1 MKDILIAMKLI
12 AAAMSLA
19 LVAGCSE
26 SVAEKSDSAKTR
38 AGKIGNLSAAA
49 TTDSPAKPSERT
61 FRFDYGFEL
70 TDLPADATV
79 RVWMPVP
86 PSNRHQAVAE
96 LDRKLPAQA
105 TVSKEAKY
113 GNAILYLEPQ
123 VPATGQLDFQVSY
136 RVERKEV
143 RGREP
148 SGGNVTIEPTDHER
162 FLAPN
167 ANVPLEGKPL
177 ELIAGLN
184 LPQAGLGLGRR
195 LYDRVD
201 EHMKYDKSKPGY
213 GRGDVNWA
221 CDSRFGNCTDF
232 HSLFVS
238 LARSQGLPARFEIG
252 FPIPENRDS
261 GTIDGYHCWAYFF
274 VENHGWIP
282 IDISEA
288 DKQPDKKDYFFGNLT
303 PDRVVFTTG
312 RDLELVPRQA
322 GKPLNFFV
330 YPYIEVNGKPWPRE
344 NTQTRFAFQEL

>member
-1 MKDILIAMKLI
+1 MN
-12 AAAMSLA
+12 AAMMTVAALLLA
-19 LVAGCSE
+19 MIAGCSE
-26 SVAEKSDSAKTR
+26 SVAERVGSKETRAAKPGAAPSDSQTR
-38 AGKIGNLSAAA
+38 PSA
-49 TTDSPAKPSERT
+49 RT

-70 TDLPADATV
+70 TDLPADAKV

-86 PSNRHQAVAE
+86 PSNRHQTIAE
-96 LDRKLPAQA
+96 FGRNLPARA
-105 TVSKEAKY
+105 TVSKEKKY

-123 VPATGQLDFQVSY
+123 APATGKLNFQVSY

-143 RGREP
+143 RGRKP
-148 SGGNVTIEPTDHER
+148 SDRNLVIKPADHKR

-167 ANVPLEGKPL
+167 TNVPLEGKPL
-177 ELIAGLN
+177 ELLAGLK

-252 FPIPENRDS
+252 FPIPEQQDS
-261 GTIDGYHCWAYFF
+261 GAIGGYHCWAYFF
-274 VENHGWIP
+274 VEKHGWVP

-288 DKQPDKKDYFFGNLT
+288 DKQPEKKDYFFGNLT

-312 RDLELVPRQA
+312 RDIELVPRQA
-322 GKPLNFFV
+322 GKPLNYFV
-330 YPYIEVNGKPWPRE
+330 YPYVEVDGKPWPKE
-344 NTQTRFAFQEL
+344 KMQKRFAFQEL

>member
-1 MKDILIAMKLI
+1 MKDILIATKLLI
-12 AAAMSLA
+12 AALLLAMI
-19 LVAGCSE
+19 AGCSE
-26 SVAEKSDSAKTR
+26 SVAEKGNSAEIR
-38 AGKIGNLSAAA
+38 ADKPVAA
-49 TTDSPAKPSERT
+49 TTESQAKLHART
-61 FRFDYGFEL
+61 FRFDYGFAL
-70 TDLPADATV
+70 TDLPTDARV

-86 PSNRHQAVAE
+86 PSNRHQTVAE

-105 TVSKEAKY
+105 SVAKETKY
-113 GNAILYLEPQ
+113 GNVMLYLEPK
-123 VPATGQLDFQVSY
+123 VTKTGELDFQVSY

-143 RGREP
+143 RGRKP
-148 SGGNVTIEPTDHER
+148 SDSDLVIKTADRKR

-167 ANVPLEGKPL
+167 VTVPLEGKPL
-177 ELIAGLN
+177 ELIAGLK

-201 EHMKYDKSKPGY
+201 EHMTYDKSKPGY

-252 FPIPENRDS
+252 FPIPENRES
-261 GTIDGYHCWAYFF
+261 GSIGGYHCWAYFF
-274 VENHGWIP
+274 VENHGWVP

-312 RDLELVPRQA
+312 RDIELVPRQT
-322 GKPLNFFV
+322 GKPLNYFV
-330 YPYIEVNGKPWPRE
+330 YPYVEVNGKPWPRE
-344 NTQTRFAFQEL
+344 NMQTRFGFQEL

>member
-1 MKDILIAMKLI
+1 MKDILIAAKLLV
-12 AAAMSLA
+12 AALLLAMS
-19 LVAGCSE
+19 AGCSE
-26 SVAEKSDSAKTR
+26 SVAEKS
-38 AGKIGNLSAAA
+38 
-49 TTDSPAKPSERT
+49 SPAAPAVKNLNATATESQTKPSVRT

-70 TDLPADATV
+70 TDLPADAKV

-86 PSNRHQAVAE
+86 PSNRHQTIAE
-96 LDRKLPAQA
+96 LGRDLPAKA
-105 TVSKEAKY
+105 TVSKEKKY
-113 GNAILYLEPQ
+113 GNSVLYLEPQ
-123 VPATGQLDFQVSY
+123 VPATGELDFQVSY

-143 RGREP
+143 RGRIP
-148 SGGNVTIEPTDHER
+148 NDRNLTIKPAEQKR

-167 ANVPLEGKPL
+167 VNVPLEGKPL
-177 ELIAGLN
+177 ELLAGLE
-184 LPQAGLGLGRR
+184 LPSTGLGLGRR

-201 EHMKYDKSKPGY
+201 DHMKYDKSKPGY

-252 FPIPENRDS
+252 FPIPENMEA
-261 GTIDGYHCWAYFF
+261 GTIGGYHCWAYFF
-274 VENHGWIP
+274 VANHGWVP

-312 RDLELVPRQA
+312 RDIELVPRQA
-322 GKPLNFFV
+322 GKPLNYFV
-330 YPYIEVNGKPWPRE
+330 YPYVEVNDKPWPKEKTRK
-344 NTQTRFAFQEL
+344 RFAFQEL